1 MGNGDGNN
9 DDDTAVQD
17 APTYG
22 QYQLQIYAQGIFG
35 GQKPT
40 VTTDPNKLRA
50 QAQKT
55 MRPEAFWYIAGGAG
69 EGATMDANRLAFRQW
84 KIVPRMLRPTAPR
97 DLSVELF
104 GRTYREIYPSI
115 TLSSLFKFVFL
126 ISGA

>member
-1 MGNGDGNN
+1 MANGDEN
-9 DDDTAVQD
+9 DDNAAVPD
-17 APTYG
+17 NAPTYG

-35 GQKPT
+35 GQKPA

-50 QAQKT
+50 QAQKA

-97 DLSVELF
+97 DLTVELF
-104 GRTYREIYPSI
+104 GRTYRETSP
-115 TLSSLFKFVFL
+115 
-126 ISGA
+126 

>member
-1 MGNGDGNN
+1 MGN
-9 DDDTAVQD
+9 DDDTAAEA

-35 GQKPT
+35 GQKPAI
-40 VTTDPNKLRA
+40 TTDPNKLRA
-50 QAQKT
+50 QAQKV

-97 DLSVELF
+97 DLTVELF
-104 GRTYREIYPSI
+104 GRTYRETFP
-115 TLSSLFKFVFL
+115 
-126 ISGA
+126 